1 MNYSFKTMLVLAL
14 GVGMVTFSSCTGD
27 DDGGTVPAGKTAL
40 QCYPTK
46 ITEVSAEESVVTS
59 YEYNTEK
66 QLIKATAVEDGD
78 TYVTTYDYT
87 DGKLTSSTS
96 DVVVSTFL
104 YENASDYP
112 TRINVADDGE
122 PVYFTVITS
131 ANGNVTKVENSFYND
146 MGNAVLRD
154 ITTLVYTNG
163 VLSSVVTENY
173 NAENDSFSTEL
184 EVTDFVFDGK
194 KNPYNSSVAFAFEDE
209 FNPTAVIKQNIVAAN
224 IVVKVNGQEIKMP
237 YTTVYLYNDNEFPL
251 TRKQSVFGMITDYTY
266 EYNCK

>member
-1 MNYSFKTMLVLAL
+1 MNYSFKTMLILVLGAGL
-14 GVGMVTFSSCTGD
+14 GTFSSCTED
-27 DDGGTVPAGKTAL
+27 EDEVTKPADIVVV

-46 ITEVSAEESVVTS
+46 ITEVSDDGSVSTT
-59 YEYNTEK
+59 YEYNAEK

-78 TYVTTYDYT
+78 SYVTTYDYT
-87 DGKLTSSTS
+87 DGKLTSATS
-96 DVVVSTFL
+96 DGVVSTFL

-112 TRINVADDGE
+112 TRINIVDDGE

-131 ANGNVTKVENSFYND
+131 ANGNVTKVENSFYDD

-163 VLSSVVTENY
+163 VLSSVVTDNY
-173 NAENDSFSTEL
+173 NAENESFSTDL

-209 FNPTAVIKQNIVAAN
+209 FNPTAVIKQNIVSAN
-224 IVVKVNGQEIKMP
+224 VVANFNGQEIKLP
-237 YTTVYLYNDNEFPL
+237 YTTVYAYNDNEYPL
-251 TRKQSVFGMITDYTY
+251 TSQETVFGMKTDYTF